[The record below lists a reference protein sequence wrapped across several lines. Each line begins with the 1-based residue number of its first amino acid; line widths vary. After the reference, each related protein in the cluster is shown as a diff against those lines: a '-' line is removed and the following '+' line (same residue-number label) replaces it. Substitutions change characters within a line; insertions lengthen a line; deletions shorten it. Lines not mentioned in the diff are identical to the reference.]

1 MKVAVSSYSFWQY
14 VKEGKM
20 TILDTVT
27 KAAELGFEAIEFIR
41 VVPFDI
47 DIDTVTQE
55 EKIAYAKEIRA
66 KAEEC
71 GIEIIAYTVGANL
84 YWGNDVEDAAEVKR
98 LFDEV
103 DIAVALGARI
113 FRHDIFKAIKV
124 GDDQLIRFEYKLPF
138 DKMLPTMV
146 ANARKVCDYAK
157 LRGIK
162 TCVENHGRIFQDIDR
177 VERFYTAMD
186 HENFGLLLDFG
197 NFAFAD
203 EDPVLAISRLGHF
216 AIHAHAKDF
225 WKRKYGEEPAS
236 PKVSL
241 SRACNQLSGCVV
253 GEGDMNV
260 AQCISILKNV
270 EYDGYLSIEYE
281 GYEDCI
287 EGLKRGIVNLK
298 NLIENA

>member
-1 MKVAVSSYSFWQY
+1 MKVAVSSYSFYQY
-14 VKEGKM
+14 VREGKM

-71 GIEIIAYTVGANL
+71 GIKIIAYTVGANL
-84 YWGNDVEDAAEVKR
+84 YWGNEVDDAKAVQR
-98 LFDEV
+98 LCDEV
-103 DIAVALGARI
+103 DIAAALGAPML
-113 FRHDIFKAIKV
+113 RHDLFSTLQVKNKNTIPYESTI
-124 GDDQLIRFEYKLPF
+124 PF
-138 DKMLPTMV
+138 DKMMPTIV
-146 ANARKVCDYAK
+146 ANARKVCDYAYV
-157 LRGIK
+157 RGIK
-162 TCVENHGRIFQDIDR
+162 TCVENHGRIFEDIDR

-186 HENFGLLLDFG
+186 HENFGLLIDFG
-197 NFAFAD
+197 NFIFA
-203 EDPVLAISRLGHF
+203 EADPILAVSRLAPF
-216 AIHAHAKDF
+216 AIHVHAKDF
-225 WKRKYGEEPAS
+225 WIRKYGEEPAS

-241 SRACNQLSGCVV
+241 SRACNQLSGCVI
-253 GEGDMNV
+253 GEGDINV
-260 AQCISILKNV
+260 AQCVRILKNI
-270 EYDGYLSIEYE
+270 EYDGYVSVEYE

-287 EGLKRGIVNLK
+287 EGIKRGLVNLK